1 MQKLIKIGQQK
12 TGKKLPGLRSH
23 KFCCDIRMVGSK
35 FGVNNMEA
43 YLTKTNTVSVNI
55 IFIFLHTL
63 PEGGDKIYA
72 LPVEVI
78 NHVTA
83 DQQTITT
90 NNTMMHQF
98 AIRLNELNDL
108 CFSESKLYIPEFSG
122 GSRSIY

>member
-1 MQKLIKIGQQK
+1 M
-12 TGKKLPGLRSH
+12 
-23 KFCCDIRMVGSK
+23 MVGSE
-35 FGVNNMEA
+35 FGINNMKA
-43 YLTKTNTVSVNI
+43 HLTKTNTASVNS

-72 LPVEVI
+72 LPVEVM

-90 NNTMMHQF
+90 NNTTMHQF
-98 AIRLNELNDL
+98 AIRLNVSNDL